1 MIATDRSTSSG
12 CTRLLRQWESLSCPS
27 YGRPGTAETGAGVM
41 RFLFI
46 LVIACGPVGGLLV
59 GASDSGS
66 TTRALAFV
74 LLGVFL
80 LGGVAMNIWTV
91 RRTRSARER

>member
-1 MIATDRSTSSG
+1 MTG
-12 CTRLLRQWESLSCPS
+12 PRL
-27 YGRPGTAETGAGVM
+27 
-41 RFLFI
+41 LFI

-66 TTRALAFV
+66 TTRAVGFI

-80 LGGVAMNIWTV
+80 LGGVVLNIWTV
-91 RRTRSARER
+91 RRTRSARGR